1 MSNPTRRYLTDV
13 AIVACKEAQRP
24 TLISATPEDDLT
36 RAKRA
41 LWVAEEKFTQILRRN
56 AQARFNSPRWTTRS
70 TKPTRGW
77 RLSSGS
83 TTDGSGHHPWV
94 FSG

>member
-1 MSNPTRRYLTDV
+1 MSNPTHRYLTDV

-56 AQARFNSPRWTTRS
+56 AQARFNSPRLDDAVDQAYKGLAAIKRFH
-70 TKPTRGW
+70 
-77 RLSSGS
+77 
-83 TTDGSGHHPWV
+83 DGR
-94 FSG
+94 